1 MRRLHGG
8 NNSESIGDDPLQR
21 KDEMCRPQG
30 GSNRNLLAI
39 SRHGE
44 SKKTMKNFSLT
55 WRNLSR
61 KPGRTAALALI
72 TAFLAMAVF
81 GGSAVVL
88 SLRSGLNSLEARLGA
103 DIILVPS
110 EAQSKVSFQ
119 NMFLQGT
126 TGAFYMDASV
136 PDKAMEVEGVE
147 KAAPQTFLA
156 SLKADCC
163 SIKIQVIGIDP
174 ERDFTVQPWIS
185 RSVSRE
191 LGDMEVAVGCR
202 VEADVGEIIRIYEQR
217 CKVVAR
223 LEATGTG
230 LDTAVYCNMDTMNAL
245 LEAAEERNVSHKI
258 ESGDQVI
265 SAVYV
270 KVKDGYDID
279 AVNSRLN
286 GHIRKV
292 TAVRTRSM
300 ITGVSDSLAG
310 ISRTVTILILAV
322 WALALVVLLLTF
334 VLIIRER
341 AREFAVLRLAGA
353 SRGMLGRMVLL
364 ESALCGLLGG
374 LVGVGLAALVLFPFA
389 QFIESALK
397 LPYLMPDAGKMLLL
411 AAGTVLLSAAVAAL
425 SSVIAAYRLSRMDP
439 GTVLRE
445 GN

>member
-1 MRRLHGG
+1 
-8 NNSESIGDDPLQR
+8 
-21 KDEMCRPQG
+21 
-30 GSNRNLLAI
+30 
-39 SRHGE
+39 
-44 SKKTMKNFSLT
+44 MKNFSLT
-55 WRNLSR
+55 VKNLTR
-61 KPGRTAALALI
+61 RPGRTLALTLL
-72 TAFLAMAVF
+72 TAFLALAVF
-81 GGSAVVL
+81 GGSVVVL

-136 PDKAMEVEGVE
+136 LDQALEVEGVE

-174 ERDFTVQPWIS
+174 KRDFTVQPWIA
-185 RSVSRE
+185 RS
-191 LGDMEVAVGCR
+191 LANGLNDMDVAVGCK
-202 VEADVGEIIRIYEQR
+202 VEADVGEILRIYDQR
-217 CKVVAR
+217 CKVAAR

-245 LEAAEERNVSHKI
+245 LQAAEAMGVSHRI

-270 KVKDGYDID
+270 KVKDGYDIGR
-279 AVNSRLN
+279 VNSQLT
-286 GHIRKV
+286 GHLRKV

-310 ISRTVTILILAV
+310 ISRVVILLIAAV
-322 WALALVVLLLTF
+322 WVLAFIILLLAF
-334 VLIIRER
+334 ALIIRER
-341 AREFAVLRLAGA
+341 SREFAVLRLAGA
-353 SRGMLGRMVLL
+353 SRGQLSRVVLL
-364 ESALCGLLGG
+364 ESALCGLMGG
-374 LVGVGLAALVLFPFA
+374 VAGTGLAALMLFPFA
-389 QFIESALK
+389 QLIESALR
-397 LPYLMPDAGKMLLL
+397 LPYLMPRTGTVLLL
-411 AAGTVLLSAAVAAL
+411 AAGTVLLSMLVAAL
-425 SSVIAAYRLSRMDP
+425 SSVIAAYRLSRVDP
-439 GTVLRE
+439 GIALRE

>member
-1 MRRLHGG
+1 M
-8 NNSESIGDDPLQR
+8 N
-21 KDEMCRPQG
+21 
-30 GSNRNLLAI
+30 
-39 SRHGE
+39 
-44 SKKTMKNFSLT
+44 TFSLSVK
-55 WRNLSR
+55 NLTR
-61 KPGRTAALALI
+61 RPGRTLALTLL
-72 TAFLAMAVF
+72 TAFLALAVF
-81 GGSAVVL
+81 GGSVVVL

-136 PDKAMEVEGVE
+136 LDEAMEVEGVE

-174 ERDFTVQPWIS
+174 QRDFTVQPWIAHS
-185 RSVSRE
+185 LTRA
-191 LGDMEVAVGCR
+191 LGDMDVAVGCK
-202 VEADVGEIIRIYEQR
+202 VEADVGEIIRIYDQR

-230 LDTAVYCNMDTMNAL
+230 LDTAVYCNMDTMNTL
-245 LEAAEERNVSHKI
+245 LQAAEAMGVSHRI

-270 KVKDGYDID
+270 KVRDGYDIG
-279 AVNSRLN
+279 AVNSKLT
-286 GHIRKV
+286 GHLRKV

-300 ITGVSDSLAG
+300 ITGVSDGLAG
-310 ISRTVTILILAV
+310 VSRTVTALIAAV
-322 WALALVVLLLTF
+322 WVLALIILLLAF
-334 VLIIRER
+334 ALIIRER
-341 AREFAVLRLAGA
+341 NREFAVLRLVGA
-353 SRGMLGRMVLL
+353 SRGMLARMVLL

-374 LVGVGLAALVLFPFA
+374 LIGTGLAALLLFPFA
-389 QFIESALK
+389 QLIESALK
-397 LPYLMPDAGKMLLL
+397 LPYLMPQVGTVLLL
-411 AAGTVLLSAAVAAL
+411 AAGTILLSALVAAL
-425 SSVIAAYRLSRMDP
+425 SSVMAAHRLSRVDP
-439 GTVLRE
+439 GITLRE

>member
-1 MRRLHGG
+1 
-8 NNSESIGDDPLQR
+8 
-21 KDEMCRPQG
+21 
-30 GSNRNLLAI
+30 
-39 SRHGE
+39 
-44 SKKTMKNFSLT
+44 MKHFSLPLK
-55 WRNLSR
+55 NLTR
-61 KPGRTAALALI
+61 KPGRTSILALL
-72 TAFLAMAVF
+72 TAFLAFAVF
-81 GGSAVVL
+81 AGSAVVL
-88 SLRSGLNSLEARLGA
+88 SLRSGLSSLEARLGA
-103 DIILVPS
+103 DVILVPS

-126 TGAFYMDASV
+126 TGAFYMDASAL
-136 PDKAMEVEGVE
+136 DKALEVEGVE

-174 ERDFTVQPWIS
+174 EKDFTVQPWIA
-185 RSVSRE
+185 RSLTRE
-191 LGDMEVAVGCR
+191 LGDMDVAVGCK

-245 LEAAEERNVSHKI
+245 LSAAEEKGVSHKI
-258 ESGDQVI
+258 SSGDRVI

-279 AVNSRLN
+279 AVTSRLN

-310 ISRTVTILILAV
+310 VSRTVTALIAAV
-322 WALALVVLLLTF
+322 WALAFIILLLAF
-334 VLIIRER
+334 ALIVRER
-341 AREFAVLRLAGA
+341 AREFAVLRLVGA

-374 LVGVGLAALVLFPFA
+374 VIGVGAAALLLFPFA
-389 QFIESALK
+389 QLIESALK
-397 LPYLMPDAGKMLLL
+397 LPYLMPDTARMLLL
-411 AAGTVLLSAAVAAL
+411 AAGTVLLSVTVAAL
-425 SSVIAAYRLSRMDP
+425 SSLIAAYRLSRADP
-439 GTVLRE
+439 GTALRE

>member
-1 MRRLHGG
+1 M
-8 NNSESIGDDPLQR
+8 
-21 KDEMCRPQG
+21 
-30 GSNRNLLAI
+30 
-39 SRHGE
+39 
-44 SKKTMKNFSLT
+44 TMKHFSLSLK
-55 WRNLSR
+55 NLIR
-61 KPGRTAALALI
+61 KPGRTGTLALL
-72 TAFLAMAVF
+72 TAFLALAVF
-81 GGSAVVL
+81 GGSVVVL

-126 TGAFYMDASV
+126 TGAFYMDASAL
-136 PDKAMEVEGVE
+136 DKALEVEGVE

-174 ERDFTVQPWIS
+174 ELDFTVQPWIA
-185 RSVSRE
+185 RSLTRE
-191 LGDMEVAVGCR
+191 LGDMDVAVGCK

-245 LEAAEERNVSHKI
+245 LAAAEEKGVSHKI
-258 ESGDQVI
+258 ESGDSVI

-270 KVKDGYDID
+270 KVKDGCDID
-279 AVNSRLN
+279 AVNNRLN

-310 ISRTVTILILAV
+310 VSRTVTILIVSV
-322 WALALVVLLLTF
+322 WALAFFILLLAF

-341 AREFAVLRLAGA
+341 AREFAVLRLVGA

-374 LVGVGLAALVLFPFA
+374 LMGVGLAALLLFPFA
-389 QFIESALK
+389 QLIESALK
-397 LPYLMPDAGKMLLL
+397 LPYLMPDAGRVLLL
-411 AAGTVLLSAAVAAL
+411 AAGTVLLAVTVAAL
-425 SSVIAAYRLSRMDP
+425 SSVIAAYRLSRIDP
-439 GTVLRE
+439 GTALRE

>member
-1 MRRLHGG
+1 MR
-8 NNSESIGDDPLQR
+8 S
-21 KDEMCRPQG
+21 
-30 GSNRNLLAI
+30 
-39 SRHGE
+39 
-44 SKKTMKNFSLT
+44 FSLT
-55 WRNLSR
+55 IKNLVR
-61 KPGRTAALALI
+61 KPGRTTVLTLL
-72 TAFLAMAVF
+72 TAFLSLAVF
-81 GGSAVVL
+81 GGSVVVL

-126 TGAFYMDASV
+126 TGAFYMDASALN
-136 PDKAMEVEGVE
+136 KALEVEGVE

-174 ERDFTVQPWIS
+174 ERDFTVQPWIARSLS
-185 RSVSRE
+185 RG
-191 LGDMEVAVGCR
+191 LGDMDVAVGCK
-202 VEADVGEIIRIYEQR
+202 VEAGVGEIIRIYDQR

-245 LEAAEERNVSHKI
+245 LAAAEDKGVSHKI
-258 ESGDQVI
+258 ESGDQLI

-270 KVKDGYDID
+270 KVKDGCDID
-279 AVNSRLN
+279 NVNSRLN

-300 ITGVSDSLAG
+300 LTGVSDSLAG
-310 ISRTVTILILAV
+310 VSRTVTILIAAV
-322 WALALVVLLLTF
+322 WALAFMILLLAF

-341 AREFAVLRLAGA
+341 AREFAVLRLVGS
-353 SRGMLGRMVLL
+353 SRGMLSRMVLL

-374 LVGVGLAALVLFPFA
+374 LLGVGLAALLLFPFSGL
-389 QFIESALK
+389 IESALN
-397 LPYLMPDAGKMLLL
+397 LPYLMPDTGKTLLL
-411 AAGTVLLSAAVAAL
+411 AAGTVLLSVTVSAL
-425 SSVIAAYRLSRMDP
+425 SSVMAAYRLSRIDP
-439 GTVLRE
+439 GTALRE

>member
-1 MRRLHGG
+1 MKSYSL
-8 NNSESIGDDPLQR
+8 PW
-21 KDEMCRPQG
+21 K
-30 GSNRNLLAI
+30 NLI
-39 SRHGE
+39 
-44 SKKTMKNFSLT
+44 
-55 WRNLSR
+55 R
-61 KPGRTAALALI
+61 KPGRTVALSML
-72 TAFLAMAVF
+72 TAFLALSVF
-81 GGSAVVL
+81 GGSVVVL

-136 PDKAMEVEGVE
+136 LDKALEVEGVE

-174 ERDFTVQPWIS
+174 EKDFTVQPWIS
-185 RSVSRE
+185 RSLTRE
-191 LGDMEVAVGCR
+191 LGDMDVAVGCK
-202 VEADVGEIIRIYEQR
+202 VEAGIGEIIRIYEQR

-230 LDTAVYCNMDTMNAL
+230 LDTAVYCNMNTMNAL
-245 LEAAEERNVSHKI
+245 LTAAEERGVSHKI

-270 KVKDGYDID
+270 KVKDGCDID
-279 AVNSRLN
+279 GVNSRLN

-310 ISRTVTILILAV
+310 VSRSVSILIAAV
-322 WALALVVLLLTF
+322 WALAFIILLLAF

-341 AREFAVLRLAGA
+341 TREFAVLRLVGA
-353 SRGMLGRMVLL
+353 SRGMLGWMVLL

-374 LVGVGLAALVLFPFA
+374 LIGVGAAALLLFPFA
-389 QFIESALK
+389 QLIESALK
-397 LPYLMPDAGKMLLL
+397 LPYLMPDAGKVLLL
-411 AAGTVLLSAAVAAL
+411 AGGTILLSVTVAAF
-425 SSVIAAYRLSRMDP
+425 SSVAAAYRLSRIDP
-439 GTVLRE
+439 GTALRE

>member
-1 MRRLHGG
+1 M
-8 NNSESIGDDPLQR
+8 
-21 KDEMCRPQG
+21 
-30 GSNRNLLAI
+30 
-39 SRHGE
+39 
-44 SKKTMKNFSLT
+44 KTFSLS
-55 WRNLSR
+55 WKNLIR
-61 KPGRTAALALI
+61 RPGRTAALVLL
-72 TAFLAMAVF
+72 TAFLALAVF
-81 GGSAVVL
+81 GGSVVVY

-110 EAQSKVSFQ
+110 EAQSRVSFQ

-126 TGAFYMDASV
+126 TGAFYMDASAL
-136 PDKAMEVEGVE
+136 DQALEVDGVE

-174 ERDFTVQPWIS
+174 ERDFTVQPWIA
-185 RSVSRE
+185 RSLTRE
-191 LGDMEVAVGCR
+191 LGDMDVAVGCK

-245 LEAAEERNVSHKI
+245 LAAAEEKGVSHRI
-258 ESGDQVI
+258 GSGDQVI

-270 KVKDGYDID
+270 KVKDGCDID
-279 AVNSRLN
+279 TVNSRLN

-310 ISRTVTILILAV
+310 VSRTVTVLIAAV
-322 WALALVVLLLTF
+322 WVLAFIILLLAF
-334 VLIIRER
+334 ALIIRER
-341 AREFAVLRLAGA
+341 AREFAVLRLTGA
-353 SRGMLGRMVLL
+353 SRGMLGSMVLL
-364 ESALCGLLGG
+364 ESSLCGLLGG
-374 LVGVGLAALVLFPFA
+374 LLGVGLAALLLFPFA
-389 QFIESALK
+389 RLIESALQ
-397 LPYLMPDAGKMLLL
+397 LPYLMPDAGKVLML
-411 AAGTVLLSAAVAAL
+411 AAGTLLLSAIVAAL
-425 SSVIAAYRLSRMDP
+425 SSVIAAVRLSRVDP
-439 GTVLRE
+439 GTALRE

>member
-1 MRRLHGG
+1 ML
-8 NNSESIGDDPLQR
+8 
-21 KDEMCRPQG
+21 
-30 GSNRNLLAI
+30 
-39 SRHGE
+39 
-44 SKKTMKNFSLT
+44 
-55 WRNLSR
+55 
-61 KPGRTAALALI
+61 
-72 TAFLAMAVF
+72 TAFLALAVF
-81 GGSAVVL
+81 GGSVVVL
-88 SLRSGLNSLEARLGA
+88 SLQSGLGSLEARLGA

-126 TGAFYMDASV
+126 TGAFYMDASAL
-136 PDKAMEVEGVE
+136 DKALEVEGVE

-163 SIKIQVIGIDP
+163 SIRIQVIGIDP

-185 RSVSRE
+185 RSLNRE
-191 LGDMEVAVGCR
+191 LGDMDVAVGCK

-230 LDTAVYCNMDTMNAL
+230 LDTAVYCNMNTMNML
-245 LEAAEERNVSHKI
+245 LRAAEEKGVSHKI

-270 KVKDGYDID
+270 KVKDGCDID
-279 AVNSRLN
+279 AVNSRLT
-286 GHIRKV
+286 GHLRKV

-310 ISRTVTILILAV
+310 VSRTVTILIAAV
-322 WALALVVLLLTF
+322 WALAFIILLLAF
-334 VLIIRER
+334 SLIIRER

-353 SRGMLGRMVLL
+353 SRGMLSRLVLL
-364 ESALCGLLGG
+364 ESSLCGLLGG
-374 LVGVGLAALVLFPFA
+374 LVGTGLASLLLFPFA
-389 QFIESALK
+389 QLIESALN
-397 LPYLMPDAGKMLLL
+397 LPYLMPKLGTMLLL
-411 AAGTVLLSAAVAAL
+411 AAGTVLLSVTVAAF
-425 SSVIAAYRLSRMDP
+425 SSGFAAWRLSRMDP
-439 GTVLRE
+439 GTALRE